1 MYVGPLKGTQFDL
14 KQSTR
19 FEALWVFPMNT
30 HLLIKEK
37 ELKLQHLHDAQ
48 RSFTAYSEGIHY
60 IFAHQ
65 SMGSFSRSLLICCGK
80 LYQYSLNKEH
90 C

>member
-1 MYVGPLKGTQFDL
+1 MYVGPQKGTQFDL
-14 KQSTR
+14 KQATKL
-19 FEALWVFPMNT
+19 EALWVVPMS

-65 SMGSFSRSLLICCGK
+65 SIGSFARSLLICCEK

-90 C
+90 Y